1 MPADL
6 RTERRG
12 ATLVLSFADPTS
24 RNRLGEQTLVAGI
37 EAITIAESDASL
49 RCVVLRGDGADFCA
63 GSDTNAAPGASAAEA
78 AAAHWSLAS
87 RLGQFAE
94 ALRTFPGPV
103 IGAVEGLVG
112 GAGLALVLA
121 CDLVVAAEDARFAG
135 SSAAPGAVADAAAQ
149 AVFADGLPRGVA
161 LDWLWLGDARSL
173 ARKLHALGLLHQV
186 CTPGNAVVE
195 ACALAER
202 VAALP
207 DSLRVGAKA
216 QLDIAR
222 RATLAQQIAQARDRL
237 SPALLRSA

>member
-1 MPADL
+1 MPAEL

-12 ATLVLSFADPTS
+12 ATLVLSFADPAT
-24 RNRLGEQTLVAGI
+24 RNRLGEQSLVAGI
-37 EAITIAESDASL
+37 EAITVAESDPAL

-63 GSDTNAAPGASAAEA
+63 GSDTRATPGASAADA
-78 AAAHWSLAS
+78 AAAHWNLAS

-135 SSAAPGAVADAAAQ
+135 ASAAPEAVADAAAQ
-149 AVFADGLPRGVA
+149 AVFADVLPRGVA
-161 LDWLWLGDARSL
+161 LDWLWRGDARSL
-173 ARKLHALGLLHQV
+173 ARKLHAIGLLHQV
-186 CTPGNAVVE
+186 CSPGNAVVE

-202 VAALP
+202 AAVLP
-207 DSLRVGAKA
+207 GTLRVDAKA
-216 QLDIAR
+216 QLDHASR
-222 RATLAQQIAQARDRL
+222 PTLAQQIALARDRL